1 MYGQQSGGRRGQERY
16 ISEEEEEEDDYVNSY
31 DEGEFEMLGPRRES
45 KRRSGPTM
53 KKIRVKVHADD
64 TRYVMVGTAVEFKDF
79 IDQIRAKFGI
89 RQPFKVKIRDEQ
101 DMITMADQ
109 DDLDMA
115 IETAKAGAKKEKS
128 DMGKMEV
135 SLSLDLVVPIF
146 LG

>member
-1 MYGQQSGGRRGQERY
+1 M
-16 ISEEEEEEDDYVNSY
+16 ISQNPPQRESN
-31 DEGEFEMLGPRRES
+31 PRR
-45 KRRSGPTM
+45 RSNGPSM

-64 TRYVMVGTAVEFKDF
+64 TRYVMVGTAVEFRDF

-89 RQPFKVKIRDEQ
+89 RQSFKVKIRDEQ

-115 IETAKAGAKKEKS
+115 IETARASARREKS

-135 SLSLDLVVPIF
+135 WIILSPF
-146 LG
+146 